1 MGLVINVDKIEKIYV
16 HNAKQAPRNIRYHEA
31 KREIRKFFGLI
42 KVSDAV
48 EAHWSDIWGRSY
60 QSREELIKDNSC
72 PTKYFINDEALY
84 EYSIWEKPNLYIIMS
99 HSENITTYYDSLEEM
114 NTKLNEIIQQ
124 SNKNLM
130 VITEL
135 PYKLGPNGKI

>member
-16 HNAKQAPRNIRYHEA
+16 HNAKQATRNIRYYEA

-60 QSREELIKDNSC
+60 QSREELIKANSC
-72 PTKYFINDEALY
+72 STKYFINDEVLY
-84 EYSIWEKPNLYIIMS
+84 ENSIWEKPHLYIIMS
-99 HSENITTYYDSLEEM
+99 HSENISTYYDSVEEM
-114 NTKLNEIIQQ
+114 NDKLNEIIQQ

-135 PYKLGPNGKI
+135 PSN